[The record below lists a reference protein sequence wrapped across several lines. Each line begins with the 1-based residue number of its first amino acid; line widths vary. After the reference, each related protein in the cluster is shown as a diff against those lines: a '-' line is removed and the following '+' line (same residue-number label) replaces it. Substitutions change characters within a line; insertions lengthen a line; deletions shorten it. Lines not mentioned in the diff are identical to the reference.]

1 MKKINSE
8 TIKNNC
14 NIFVNPILNNIK
26 SVVEDTLNKELL
38 YQIKVENEKVSI
50 LNKRI
55 EKDSIG
61 LCSDIQNSNSLDV
74 LESLKTTVSVFNL
87 IKYILFY

>member
-1 MKKINSE
+1 MKKINLD

-26 SVVEDTLNKELL
+26 SVVEDSLNKELL

-61 LCSDIQNSNSLDV
+61 LCSDIQSSKSLDIF
-74 LESLKTTVSVFNL
+74 ESMKTTASVFNL
-87 IKYILFY
+87 IKYI

>member
-1 MKKINSE
+1 LKKINLD

-26 SVVEDTLNKELL
+26 SVVEDSLNKELL

-61 LCSDIQNSNSLDV
+61 LCSDIQSSKSLDIF
-74 LESLKTTVSVFNL
+74 ESMKTTASVFNL
-87 IKYILFY
+87 IKYI

>member
-1 MKKINSE
+1 LKKINSE

>member
-1 MKKINSE
+1 MKKINQE
-8 TIKNNC
+8 TVRNNN
-14 NIFVNPILNNIK
+14 NIFVNPILNSIK
-26 SVVEDTLNKELL
+26 SVVEETLNKELL
-38 YQIKVENEKVSI
+38 YNIKIENEKVSI

-61 LCSDIQNSNSLDV
+61 MVSDFQTSKSLDI

-87 IKYILFY
+87 IKYCSL